1 MNFFEDQDR
10 ARKQTQNL
18 IFWFILTVMV
28 TSALIGFLIMFFLIE
43 YQKTRGIYP
52 PVHDPYNLD
61 GIAAITVV
69 CGFII
74 LMTSLFKTL
83 IMGSGGAYVAKLMG
97 AKEVDLDTN
106 DPKLRQF
113 INVVEE
119 MTIASGMPMPELFYL
134 DREEGINAFAAG
146 TTIHNAVVCVSRG
159 CLDLL
164 NRDELQGV
172 VAHEFSHI
180 FNGDMKLNIKLI
192 GYLAGL
198 MSLVHIG
205 RIILRSTRY
214 SSNRK
219 SGGIAIF
226 AIVFFVIGGI
236 GYFFAAVIKAAI
248 SRQREFLADASA
260 VQFTRNPDGIGGA
273 LKKIAVYWKRS
284 LVDCASADEISHMFF
299 AKGLHETF
307 ATHPPIRERLKAIYP
322 QFDPLKFE
330 QNERKKIE
338 EELNNIKVSPFS
350 KSMPEPQI
358 DREIFDSAPQ
368 FAGTMD
374 IPPIGRINPQDITK
388 AHDFLQGL
396 PKGIQQAFRQE
407 NGRQLIP
414 LVLIYQPEQNH
425 DEILRKDQGD
435 LTYFKSLYD
444 EVKLVPKDLRMSL
457 LDRCIPTLKKM
468 SETRKKEFLAVCRE
482 MIKADKKVSHWEWI
496 FYYFLNDV
504 LLEKDGF
511 FDNHTSKTQNMKACW
526 ILFSYLANL
535 DESKSKAKEIFE
547 KGMQEA
553 FGTGGKY
560 QANQNLD
567 NLSKALKI
575 IHRARPRVKEAILLG
590 SIKIIEHNGKLHH
603 KEYETLKLLAEIMD
617 IPLPAKF

>member
-273 LKKIAVYWKRS
+273 LKKLRS
-284 LVDCASADEISHMFF
+284 
-299 AKGLHETF
+299 
-307 ATHPPIRERLKAIYP
+307 
-322 QFDPLKFE
+322 
-330 QNERKKIE
+330 
-338 EELNNIKVSPFS
+338 
-350 KSMPEPQI
+350 
-358 DREIFDSAPQ
+358 
-368 FAGTMD
+368 
-374 IPPIGRINPQDITK
+374 IGN
-388 AHDFLQGL
+388 
-396 PKGIQQAFRQE
+396 
-407 NGRQLIP
+407 
-414 LVLIYQPEQNH
+414 
-425 DEILRKDQGD
+425 
-435 LTYFKSLYD
+435 
-444 EVKLVPKDLRMSL
+444 
-457 LDRCIPTLKKM
+457 
-468 SETRKKEFLAVCRE
+468 
-482 MIKADKKVSHWEWI
+482 
-496 FYYFLNDV
+496 
-504 LLEKDGF
+504 
-511 FDNHTSKTQNMKACW
+511 
-526 ILFSYLANL
+526 
-535 DESKSKAKEIFE
+535 
-547 KGMQEA
+547 
-553 FGTGGKY
+553 
-560 QANQNLD
+560 
-567 NLSKALKI
+567 AL
-575 IHRARPRVKEAILLG
+575 
-590 SIKIIEHNGKLHH
+590 
-603 KEYETLKLLAEIMD
+603 
-617 IPLPAKF
+617 